1 MYPRKCTPG
10 QHCQMLVRGTFFR
23 NIFSEKVLSKKY
35 PRQHCP
41 MLIQHCPMLLGS
53 TFWRVHFGEKN
64 VPSQK
69 VLPKMYSQ
77 DYTHWYTRRFTA
89 KFWFIKSLPCLLV
102 SCLIN
107 MPTYPTPTCPLFP
120 PLLAMPTV
128 PSSPFYG
135 NWSHSLYCVLTMH
148 I

>member
-1 MYPRKCTPG
+1 MYSRPTLKKVEKMYPRKCTPG

-77 DYTHWYTRRFTA
+77 DYTHYKLSLDTTR
-89 KFWFIKSLPCLLV
+89 LV
-102 SCLIN
+102 TIYSCLSMVMVFYFEVVCICRSIF
-107 MPTYPTPTCPLFP
+107 YR
-120 PLLAMPTV
+120 TV
-128 PSSPFYG
+128 L
-135 NWSHSLYCVLTMH
+135 NLTMVFH
-148 I
+148 SP